1 MTQLLEKVITE
12 VYKLPPEQQDA
23 IATIIFEGLED
34 ERRWEKSFAESQDQL
49 AQLAEK
55 VRANINV
62 SLINQIFVF
71 HQNTRLVF

>member
-1 MTQLLEKVITE
+1 MTQLLEKVLTE

-23 IATIIFEGLED
+23 IATIIFEELED

-55 VRANINV
+55 VRTDIKAGRVKKMEGVLKNV
-62 SLINQIFVF
+62 
-71 HQNTRLVF
+71 